1 MTFENEFLIHV
12 LKMYRGSK
20 PRRKANQRKLKTK
33 PSANVKKIPRRKSS
47 PQTIPGR
54 KTSPQTILGRKTSPQ
69 TIPGRKTSPQTIPG
83 RKTSPQKKTSPKKIP
98 GKKTSPKK
106 IRGKKATKTKEYR
119 KNSIL
124 NELEPFLKKIYN
136 KVQSQLQDCNPHDL
150 ENCLKTVTVNQ
161 IHEMIRIAKDD
172 ITEIINENTNYIEIQ
187 NIHFT
192 STEVKKL
199 LNILFKVFVDLINY
213 LVEKGLGERI
223 MYQEVILILNN
234 IQKFSKFKCAML
246 SIGLTTCALDIMKS
260 VTIESWIYLLIK
272 ILTENTEEKEPLYE
286 LKTFLTNKFQEEEKT
301 HIQAQNAFRC
311 VLRKIAFAPAC
322 IDSVQKTTF
331 FDTVLKYIII
341 LFNLPSLE
349 DETYTKNEVKYE
361 FSNKQVLSYFL
372 SKITKKP

>member
-20 PRRKANQRKLKTK
+20 PRRKAKQKKLKTK
-33 PSANVKKIPRRKSS
+33 PFSNV
-47 PQTIPGR
+47 
-54 KTSPQTILGRKTSPQ
+54 
-69 TIPGRKTSPQTIPG
+69 
-83 RKTSPQKKTSPKKIP
+83 KKIP
-98 GKKTSPKK
+98 GKKMSPQNIPGKKMSPQKISGKKTSPKN
-106 IRGKKATKTKEYR
+106 IREKKATKTKEYK
-119 KNSIL
+119 KNNIL

-136 KVQSQLQDCNPHDL
+136 KVQSQLQGCNPHDL
-150 ENCLKTVTVNQ
+150 EDCLKTVTINQ

-172 ITEIINENTNYIEIQ
+172 ITEIINENTNHIKIQ

-192 STEVKKL
+192 STEVNKL

-213 LVEKGLGERI
+213 LVEKGLGEKI
-223 MYQEVILILNN
+223 MYQEATLILNN

-246 SIGLTTCALDIMKS
+246 GIGLTTCALDIMKS
-260 VTIESWIYLLIK
+260 VSIESWIHLLIK

-286 LKTFLTNKFQEEEKT
+286 LKTFLTNKFQEEKT
-301 HIQAQNAFRC
+301 HTQAQDAFRC
-311 VLRKIAFAPAC
+311 VLRKIAFAPTC

-349 DETYTKNEVKYE
+349 DEKYTKNEVKYE

-372 SKITKKP
+372 SKITKNP